1 MSGLLGMAV
10 RRVRKLIAWG
20 IAIAVVGL
28 LALGLWAVIAV
39 L

>member
-1 MSGLLGMAV
+1 MAV